1 MKKLLLVGS
10 DSVHTYNYLELISG
24 YFDEVRLLTDP
35 SAKGKT
41 RNIET
46 VDFSLRNPLNYF
58 RAVRTVRE
66 KIKALHP
73 ELIHIHQAN
82 TAAYITLKA
91 AKGTGIPVILT
102 AWGSDVLLLPRE
114 GFLKRK
120 MVGYVLQ
127 HADAFTSD
135 SEYMAGEMRKM
146 MRDDRKEILVANF
159 GINVPVTG
167 GEKEN
172 VIYSNRLHK
181 KLYRIDKVIEGFH
194 RFVKGG
200 AVGDWKLVIAG
211 SGEETGN
218 LRGLVSGL
226 DLDGQVLFAGWL
238 GRDENA
244 KYYARARVFVSIPES
259 DATAISLLE
268 AMASGCIPIVSDL
281 PANREWVTDKMNGI
295 VVRDLSENFFEGVL
309 KMDREKIAVI
319 NRDIIAER
327 GTKEGNRKKFIG
339 LYERVLKNR

>member
-1 MKKLLLVGS
+1 
-10 DSVHTYNYLELISG
+10 
-24 YFDEVRLLTDP
+24 
-35 SAKGKT
+35 
-41 RNIET
+41 
-46 VDFSLRNPLNYF
+46 
-58 RAVRTVRE
+58 
-66 KIKALHP
+66 
-73 ELIHIHQAN
+73 
-82 TAAYITLKA
+82 
-91 AKGTGIPVILT
+91 VILT